1 MQHRE
6 NVLLKPV
13 ETSAREIGRRSR
25 LAVALAAATVYAV
38 NLDWE
43 CIAASAGSPL
53 APGPL
58 AFSAHQGFLG
68 SCQLGAIVSARE

>member
-13 ETSAREIGRRSR
+13 ETSAREIGRRGR

-38 NLDWE
+38 NVDWE
-43 CIAASAGSPL
+43 RIAASAGLNHSRR
-53 APGPL
+53 GRWHFQRIR
-58 AFSAHQGFLG
+58 AF
-68 SCQLGAIVSARE
+68 